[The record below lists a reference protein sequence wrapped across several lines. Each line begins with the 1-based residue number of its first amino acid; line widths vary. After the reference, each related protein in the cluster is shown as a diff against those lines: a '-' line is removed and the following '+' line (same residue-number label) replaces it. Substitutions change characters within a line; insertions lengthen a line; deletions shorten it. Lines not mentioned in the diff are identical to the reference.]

1 MKQAIVDCEQV
12 LLRYLGFE
20 VDTPLPYVYLLNYC
34 RSLRV
39 SESIARCAFAIAND
53 MCASPKQLHHEPHVT
68 ACACIFIANS
78 LVEGEPEID
87 AASWA
92 VFGVEESAL
101 TNCVE
106 DFIPR

>member
-12 LLRYLGFE
+12 LLRYLGFA
-20 VDTPLPYVYLLNYC
+20 VDTPLPFAYLLNYC

-39 SESIARCAFAIAND
+39 SEAVARCAFAIAND
-53 MCASPKQLHHEPHVT
+53 ICSSPKQLNHEPHVC

-87 AASWA
+87 PTSWA
-92 VFGVEESAL
+92 VFDVDASAL
-101 TNCVE
+101 EECVE
-106 DFIPR
+106 DFFPQ